1 MNIASMKSAFLRTL
15 NRYDDFYSSYEE
27 LNEKIVRI
35 VFSGENLNEIPVLVS
50 FGVTDSGTQIVNISC
65 YALFNYEDK
74 YAAGILA
81 CNQANDEGMIKYYL
95 DEDKDVVAQCT
106 LLFDAYGI
114 PSQFSPELVLSQAL
128 MVGLSVDDEYPIF
141 AKAKWS

>member
-1 MNIASMKSAFLRTL
+1 MTIQAMKTEFLRAL
-15 NRYDDFYSSYEE
+15 LRNQNCYESHEE
-27 LNEKIVRI
+27 LSEKIIRV
-35 VFSGENLNEIPVLVS
+35 VFSGDNLNEIPVLVS

-81 CNQANDEGMIKYYL
+81 CNQANDEGLIKYYI
-95 DEDKDVVAQCT
+95 DEDKDVVAQST

-114 PSQFSPELVLSQAL
+114 PSHFSPELVLSQAL
-128 MVGLSVDDEYPIF
+128 MVALSVDDEYPIF
-141 AKAKWS
+141 ARAKWS